1 MSDSVD
7 SEGILQFC
15 QITNAEPTV
24 AMGYLQ
30 ISEGNIEQAVSL
42 FLENGGAPLEAAVP
56 RRQASPSDHWADA
69 GRSAQS
75 SSYHNNA
82 NDDVRAPLAPRRE
95 VLVESGSLYDTPGVS
110 SAHLYATGVSEGHRS
125 VFDQLPRSTRTQE
138 AFRDFA
144 AESSAL
150 QSSSPYGI
158 AGSSVHI
165 GGLDGLDGDI
175 DIIGDVGSSIGGGI
189 GIGGSSSSG
198 STSAER
204 KSNRLA
210 ELFRPPFDLIQNL
223 PFDQARGL
231 AKSQRKWILV
241 NIQKVSEFACQVLNR
256 DIWSDATVKEIV
268 RVNFVFLQLGHE
280 SDEGSRYINFYP
292 VRKYPHVAIIDP
304 RTGERVRE
312 WNDNI
317 TSAAEFAEDVTQ
329 FLGLNA
335 YGGSQ
340 PIISQQ
346 SKRPRRPD
354 PSHQTRDISAMT
366 EEEQIQAAIA
376 ASMAKEHQ
384 PTSSPSPPPST
395 IETASMT
402 PPSPTTPASAS
413 ESNMPAEPSTPSSK
427 DIGKAGSES
436 HTHNHPNPGDA
447 QDDDDEDQDR
457 SGQNQLEAIYHSI
470 QANEGTEP
478 GANAPEATTRVQF
491 RLPNGSRVVRRFR
504 TDTPVRD
511 LVAFVKAKV
520 PEANE
525 HIVNIQYHRENLLDK
540 LDQTVAEAGLQNAS
554 ITVDA

>member
-125 VFDQLPRSTRTQE
+125 VFDQLPR
-138 AFRDFA
+138 
-144 AESSAL
+144 
-150 QSSSPYGI
+150 
-158 AGSSVHI
+158 
-165 GGLDGLDGDI
+165 
-175 DIIGDVGSSIGGGI
+175 SSIGGGI

-384 PTSSPSPPPST
+384 PTS
-395 IETASMT
+395 
-402 PPSPTTPASAS
+402 
-413 ESNMPAEPSTPSSK
+413 
-427 DIGKAGSES
+427 